1 MRAERQQGGIA
12 YETPFAR
19 RTVPGAAG
27 GPDALLL
34 LLEITGLGYIK
45 TPVLEFTVM
54 QVPVILGAIILGPGA
69 GALLGGV
76 FGLTSFWECFG
87 KSAFGMQLLAINPWA
102 TAVVCIVPR
111 LLMGLCCGLIFRALA
126 AKPRKLLPFA
136 AASLSGALLNTVFF
150 MSALLLFFGATPYL
164 VGLRASLGGKSILG
178 FVAAMVGVQGVLEA
192 VICGVLGTAIA
203 KAVFIAVK
211 KGGNATGEKM

>member
-1 MRAERQQGGIA
+1 MKHRLHDVRYLVQLAVL
-12 YETPFAR
+12 T
-19 RTVPGAAG
+19 
-27 GPDALLL
+27 ALLL

-87 KSAFGMQLLAINPWA
+87 KSEFCMQLLAINPWA

-150 MSALLLFFGATPYL
+150 MSALLLLFGATPDL
-164 VGLRASLGGKSILG
+164 VGLEASLGGKSILG
-178 FVAAMVGVQGVLEA
+178 CVAAMVGVG
-192 VICGVLGTAIA
+192 GVLGTAIA

>member
-1 MRAERQQGGIA
+1 MKHRLHDVRYLVQLAVL
-12 YETPFAR
+12 T
-19 RTVPGAAG
+19 
-27 GPDALLL
+27 ALLL

-45 TPVLEFTVM
+45 TPALEFTVM

-178 FVAAMVGVQGVLEA
+178 FAAAMVGVQGVLEA

>member
-1 MRAERQQGGIA
+1 MKHRLHDVRYLVQLAVL
-12 YETPFAR
+12 T
-19 RTVPGAAG
+19 
-27 GPDALLL
+27 ALLL

-87 KSAFGMQLLAINPWA
+87 KSKFGMQLLAIDPWA

-150 MSALLLFFGATPYL
+150 MSALLLLFGATPYL

>member
-1 MRAERQQGGIA
+1 MKHRLHDVRYLVQLAVL
-12 YETPFAR
+12 T
-19 RTVPGAAG
+19 
-27 GPDALLL
+27 ALLL

-87 KSAFGMQLLAINPWA
+87 KSTFGMQLLAIDPWA

-111 LLMGLCCGLIFRALA
+111 LLMGLCCGLIFGRWRQSRESCCPLRRRAF
-126 AKPRKLLPFA
+126 PGRCSIPC
-136 AASLSGALLNTVFF
+136 SL
-150 MSALLLFFGATPYL
+150 
-164 VGLRASLGGKSILG
+164 
-178 FVAAMVGVQGVLEA
+178 
-192 VICGVLGTAIA
+192 
-203 KAVFIAVK
+203 
-211 KGGNATGEKM
+211 

>member
-1 MRAERQQGGIA
+1 MKHRLHDVRYLVQLAVL
-12 YETPFAR
+12 T
-19 RTVPGAAG
+19 
-27 GPDALLL
+27 ALLL

-111 LLMGLCCGLIFRALA
+111 LLMGLCCGLI
-126 AKPRKLLPFA
+126 LP
-136 AASLSGALLNTVFF
+136 LS
-150 MSALLLFFGATPYL
+150 
-164 VGLRASLGGKSILG
+164 
-178 FVAAMVGVQGVLEA
+178 
-192 VICGVLGTAIA
+192 
-203 KAVFIAVK
+203 
-211 KGGNATGEKM
+211 